1 MEFVF
6 SPGPQLTEEG
16 FAVPCKWCVGRL
28 RRAPRRRRMRR
39 GGRREPDREAS
50 PAGGSAPRQTGSGE
64 RRSSRWI
71 RAWPGRDGGNRG
83 RERQGRGG
91 GALRRAG
98 QRLVAIARA
107 AADRSAPTH
116 ARVERGAHRTQ
127 GGSA

>member
-71 RAWPGRDGGNRG
+71 RAWPGGDGGNRG
-83 RERQGRGG
+83 RGVGGGRELGGGGGGGGKTGGG
-91 GALRRAG
+91 GARWVNAAS
-98 QRLVAIARA
+98 VAHNASACARK
-107 AADRSAPTH
+107 R
-116 ARVERGAHRTQ
+116 RTQ
-127 GGSA
+127 NW